1 MKLSSMKFKDIRC
14 TFYYLD
20 GKVKTTYDRDE
31 IGEMVEKGTDFVL
44 MYNPTGKQRQSIL
57 SKLNE
62 QSSEL
67 SMDGL
72 SVLECIKL
80 LTNIELDVTDEEA
93 LELINNPDE
102 MLETIALECNIIT
115 LDLIKKQLKESDAIA
130 SLPDSIKN
138 PMINEAQAKIKEE
151 QEKAKIKEQEANEL
165 EEQIKALEEK
175 SKQQRKE
182 LEEKLKLIKG
192 E

>member
-1 MKLSSMKFKDIRC
+1 MKFKDIRC
-14 TFYYLD
+14 AFYYLD

-102 MLETIALECNIIT
+102 MLETIALEC
-115 LDLIKKQLKESDAIA
+115 KKSCTT
-130 SLPDSIKN
+130 
-138 PMINEAQAKIKEE
+138 
-151 QEKAKIKEQEANEL
+151 
-165 EEQIKALEEK
+165 
-175 SKQQRKE
+175 
-182 LEEKLKLIKG
+182 
-192 E
+192 

>member
-1 MKLSSMKFKDIRC
+1 MKFKDVRC
-14 TFYYLD
+14 AFYYLD
-20 GKVKTTYDRDE
+20 GKVKTTFNRDK
-31 IGEMVEKGTDFVL
+31 IGEMVEEGLDFVL
-44 MYNPTGKQRQSIL
+44 MYNPTNKQRQAIL
-57 SKLNE
+57 SKLSE
-62 QSSEL
+62 QSGEL

-80 LTNIELDVTDEEA
+80 LTNIELDVTDKEA

-130 SLPDSIKN
+130 SLPDSIKL

-151 QEKAKIKEQEANEL
+151 EEKAKIKQQEANEL
-165 EEQIKALEEK
+165 KEQMRAQQEQMKALEEK
-175 SKQQRKE
+175 
-182 LEEKLKLIKG
+182 LKMIEG
-192 E
+192 

>member
-14 TFYYLD
+14 AYYYLD
-20 GKVKTTYDRDE
+20 GKVKVTYNRDK
-31 IGEMVEKGTDFVL
+31 IAEMVEKDLDFVL
-44 MYNPTGKQRQSIL
+44 MYNPTTKQREAIL
-57 SKLNE
+57 SKLDE
-62 QSSEL
+62 QSGNL

-102 MLETIALECNIIT
+102 MLEAIGLECNIII
-115 LDLIKKQLKESDAIA
+115 LDLIKKQIKESDAIA
-130 SLPDSIKN
+130 SLPDSIKL

-151 QEKAKIKEQEANEL
+151 EEKAKIKQQEANEL
-165 EEQIKALEEK
+165 KEQMKALEEK
-175 SKQQRKE
+175 
-182 LEEKLKLIKG
+182 LKMIEG
-192 E
+192 